1 MARGCCSDPR
11 CAFGQ
16 IADYFGVL
24 KWSSLSS
31 FGNNDLRELMV
42 KGTGGVPGP
51 GCSVRLTC
59 ASRPLIRLI

>member
-1 MARGCCSDPR
+1 MARGCCSGPR

-42 KGTGGVPGP
+42 EATGGVPAP
-51 GCSVRLTC
+51 VV
-59 ASRPLIRLI
+59 P

>member
-1 MARGCCSDPR
+1 MARSYCSGPR

-42 KGTGGVPGP
+42 EATGGVPAP
-51 GCSVRLTC
+51 VV
-59 ASRPLIRLI
+59 P